1 MIIQKLLLLE
11 SEAKQAMQALEK
23 EQALLAKKAE
33 EDLSQRIAELEC
45 EKDAAIQ
52 KLTLRTEME
61 TAEIISRIQAEYKQK
76 GSKLIQAFAA
86 NRNTWQDKITHDV
99 LHGDFQV

>member
-11 SEAKQAMQALEK
+11 SEAKQAMQTLEK

-33 EDLSQRIAELEC
+33 EDLSQRIAALEC

-52 KLTLRTEME
+52 RLTLRSEKE
-61 TAEIISRIQAEYKQK
+61 TAEVIARIQAEYKQK
-76 GSKLIQAFAA
+76 GSELIQAFAA
-86 NRNTWQDKITHDV
+86 NRSTWKNKIVHDV
-99 LHGDFQV
+99 LHGDFRV

>member
-11 SEAKQAMQALEK
+11 SEAKQAMQTLEK

-33 EDLSQRIAELEC
+33 EDLSQRITELEC

-52 KLTLRTEME
+52 KLTLHSEKE

-76 GSKLIQAFAA
+76 GSELIQAFAA
-86 NRNTWQDKITHDV
+86 NRSAWKSKIVHDV
-99 LHGDFQV
+99 LYGDRA